1 MLVVAAFTFASF
13 SFVFLAW
20 LFYSI
25 HFYKTILLE
34 ENTKMVV
41 DEKKYEMSN
50 TMKSVRNQAKFYF
63 EILEEQVQRE
73 KDVILDALDGRHKGR
88 DIFPLKM
95 PYA

>member
-13 SFVFLAW
+13 SFVFIAW

-25 HFYKTILLE
+25 HFYRGILVE

-41 DEKKYEMSN
+41 DEKKYEMNN
-50 TMKSVRNQAKFYF
+50 TMQSVRNQANFYF
-63 EILEEQVQRE
+63 NILEDQVQRE
-73 KDVILDALDGRHKGR
+73 KDVILDALDGRHKSR
-88 DIFPLKM
+88 DIFPLRM